1 MAVWKTWLANT
12 QASTSSSWDPSRYQA
27 ARAQALAL
35 HGNDTRKATPRR
47 ICDPG
52 HTVSAGS
59 YLRVHRHPKR
69 FPACGRADWAR
80 RVVAETPDFVVVNKP
95 AGVPVPPTV
104 DNLYECVATQASL
117 HWLKINTRIAGSPLH
132 SVALDA
138 PAPGAVHA
146 QLLVLDVQ
154 NLADVPSGLDARDT
168 CLPLYE
174 LSVQLITGRTHQI
187 RAQLAAVGCPLVL
200 DTLYAPLARQ
210 PCQPC
215 ILVCTYYRNRFPFN
229 LVQ

>member
-1 MAVWKTWLANT
+1 MYS
-12 QASTSSSWDPSRYQA
+12 STG
-27 ARAQALAL
+27 LL
-35 HGNDTRKATPRR
+35 
-47 ICDPG
+47 
-52 HTVSAGS
+52 
-59 YLRVHRHPKR
+59 
-69 FPACGRADWAR
+69 
-80 RVVAETPDFVVVNKP
+80 E
-95 AGVPVPPTV
+95 
-104 DNLYECVATQASL
+104 

-210 PCQPC
+210 PGQVGRVSHGRLSFLTVPVSHVTHQPC
-215 ILVCTYYRNRFPFN
+215 ILVCAYYRNRFPFN